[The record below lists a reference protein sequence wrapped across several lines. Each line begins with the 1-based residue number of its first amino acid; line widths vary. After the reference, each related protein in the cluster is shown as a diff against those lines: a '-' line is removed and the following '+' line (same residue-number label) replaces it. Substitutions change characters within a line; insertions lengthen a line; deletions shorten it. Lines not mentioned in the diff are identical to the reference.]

1 MKQPLSRRK
10 LHRICQAYD
19 GGELSALVP
28 ARNNGRVVLVK
39 NAGASTL
46 PTGSPLTVV
55 GFASTSASYAQML
68 RRLSDDSLVVAVKS
82 PTAVGDVVHA
92 RAGCPI
98 PPGKIGRATAISLV
112 YHVVTINSSTHTQ
125 ASQAFA
131 SVASDGYY
139 EILAKSATSGS
150 SAVCALSQVVVGSG
164 GGGELSATVAN
175 NVLTLEI
182 V

>member
-19 GGELSALVP
+19 GGELAALNP
-28 ARNNGRVVLVK
+28 TRKTDRVFLVK

-55 GFASTSASYAQML
+55 GFAATAASYAQML
-68 RRLSDDSLVVAVKS
+68 RRLNDGSLVVAVKS

-92 RAGCPI
+92 RADCPI

-131 SVASDGYY
+131 SVESGGYY
-139 EILAKSATSGS
+139 DILAKSATSGS
-150 SAVCALSQVVVGSG
+150 SAVCALSQVVVG
-164 GGGELSATVAN
+164 GELSVTVAN

>member
-19 GGELSALVP
+19 GGELGVLNP
-28 ARNNGRVVLVK
+28 ARKNNRVVLAK
-39 NAGASTL
+39 NVGTSTL

-55 GFASTSASYAQML
+55 GFASASATYAQML
-68 RRLSDDSLVVAVKS
+68 RRLNDDSLVVAVRS
-82 PTAVGDVVHA
+82 PTAATDVVHA
-92 RAGCPI
+92 RADCPI

-112 YHVVTINSSTHTQ
+112 FHVVTINSSEHTQ
-125 ASQAFA
+125 ASQAFV
-131 SVASDGYY
+131 SISTDGYY
-139 EILAKSATSGS
+139 DILARSATSGGR
-150 SAVCALSQVVVGSG
+150 AVCALIQIVVG

>member
-1 MKQPLSRRK
+1 
-10 LHRICQAYD
+10 
-19 GGELSALVP
+19 
-28 ARNNGRVVLVK
+28 
-39 NAGASTL
+39 
-46 PTGSPLTVV
+46 
-55 GFASTSASYAQML
+55 ML
-68 RRLSDDSLVVAVKS
+68 RRLNDGSLVLSVKS
-82 PTAVGDVVHA
+82 PTAAGDVVHA
-92 RAGCPI
+92 RADCPI

-131 SVASDGYY
+131 SVASGGYY
-139 EILAKSATSGS
+139 DILAKSATSGS

-164 GGGELSATVAN
+164 GELSATVAN